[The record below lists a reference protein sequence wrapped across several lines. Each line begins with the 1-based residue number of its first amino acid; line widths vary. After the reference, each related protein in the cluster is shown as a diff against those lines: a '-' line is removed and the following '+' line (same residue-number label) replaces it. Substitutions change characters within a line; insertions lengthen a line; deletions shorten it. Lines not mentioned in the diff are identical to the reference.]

1 MPHYPKTLEVRGDY
15 SSSGIWTRKAAG
27 LLRGGMVSHVDLA
40 LPEELSA
47 RFSEWLR
54 RHDLH
59 GRKSGFDVVTFDA
72 IGMKLTRDL
81 QALVGQPTEVSYT
94 PFETE
99 RGWNA
104 RSIVRWIASQF
115 RDKP

>member
-15 SSSGIWTRKAAG
+15 SSSGIWSRKAAG
-27 LLRGGMVSHVDLA
+27 LLRGAMVHHEDLG
-40 LPEELSA
+40 LPEELAS
-47 RFSEWLR
+47 RFREWLR

-81 QALVGQPTEVSYT
+81 QELVGPLTHVNFAPAAPEQ
-94 PFETE
+94 
-99 RGWNA
+99 RWNG
-104 RSIVRWIASQF
+104 RSIVRWIASKF
-115 RDKP
+115 RHRP

>member
-1 MPHYPKTLEVRGDY
+1 MPHYPKALEVRGDY

-81 QALVGQPTEVSYT
+81 QALVGQPTEVRYT
-94 PFETE
+94 PFDPE
-99 RGWNA
+99 RRWNG